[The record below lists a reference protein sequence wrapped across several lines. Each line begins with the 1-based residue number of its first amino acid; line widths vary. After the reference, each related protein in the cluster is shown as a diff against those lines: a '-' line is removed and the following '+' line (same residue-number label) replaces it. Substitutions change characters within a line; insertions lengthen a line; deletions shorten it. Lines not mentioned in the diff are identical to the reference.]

1 MHRLFLPPVAL
12 QQPSVVISDEAFH
25 HLSVLRL
32 RIGDELLLLDG
43 CGHLARAIL
52 RQLSRSAAQAEVLE
66 RWEEREALLPL
77 RLMQGLPKGEKF
89 EWLLEKGVELGVSA
103 FTPVITARSQLRG
116 EKAARWQRII
126 QEAARQSRRPLL
138 PTLEELQPLAAAL
151 TATTES
157 LRLMLWEE
165 ESTPLNAV
173 LPPVAPASCVL
184 LVGPEGGFS
193 AAEADAAVLAGFIPV
208 SLGKRILRTETA
220 GMAVAAVLQNR
231 YGDFGTSSSGKDQ
244 ERC

>member
-1 MHRLFLPPVAL
+1 MHRLFVPPAAL
-12 QQPSVVISDEAFH
+12 QEPSVVISDEGFH

-32 RIGDELLLLDG
+32 RVGDELLLLDG

-52 RQLSRSAAQAEVLE
+52 RQLGRSTAQAEVLE
-66 RWEEREALLPL
+66 RWKERESLLPL
-77 RLMQGLPKGEKF
+77 RLMQGLPKGETF

-116 EKAARWQRII
+116 EKTARWQKII

-138 PTLEELQPLAAAL
+138 PALEELQPLAAAL

-165 ESTPLNAV
+165 GSTPLNSV
-173 LPPVAPASCVL
+173 LPPEAPPSCVL

-193 AAEADAAVLAGFIPV
+193 APEADAAMLAGFISV

-231 YGDFGTSSSGKDQ
+231 YGDFGTTSSGKDQ

>member
-1 MHRLFLPPVAL
+1 MPPLPAAVMHRLFVAPAGL
-12 QQPSVVISDEAFH
+12 QQPIVVISDESFH

-32 RIGDELLLLDG
+32 RVGDEVLLLDG
-43 CGHLARAIL
+43 CGHLARVVL
-52 RQLSRSAAQAEVLE
+52 RQLGRSTAQAEVLE
-66 RWEEREALLPL
+66 RWKEGEALLPL

-89 EWLLEKGVELGVSA
+89 EWLLEKGVELGVST
-103 FTPVITARSQLRG
+103 FTPVLTARSQVRG
-116 EKAARWQRII
+116 EKTARWQRII

-138 PTLEELQPLAAAL
+138 PTLEELQPLATAL
-151 TATTES
+151 TATTET

-165 ESTPLNAV
+165 GSTPLNAV
-173 LPPVAPASCVL
+173 LSPEAPDSCVL

-193 AAEADAAVLAGFIPV
+193 SAEAAAAVLADFVPV

-231 YGDFGTSSSGKDQ
+231 YGDFGTV
-244 ERC
+244 

>member
-1 MHRLFLPPVAL
+1 MHRLFVAPEAL
-12 QQPSVVISDEAFH
+12 QDAIVVISGEAFH

-43 CGHLARAIL
+43 GGRLGRGVL
-52 RQLSRSAAQAEVLE
+52 RQVSRSVAQAEVLE
-66 RWEEREALLPL
+66 RWEEKEELLPL
-77 RLMQGLPKGEKF
+77 RLIQGLPKGEKF
-89 EWLLEKGVELGVSA
+89 EWLLEKGVELGISA
-103 FTPVITARSQLRG
+103 FTPVTTERSQARG
-116 EKAARWQRII
+116 EKLPRWQRII

-138 PTLEELQPLAAAL
+138 PRLEELRPLAQAL
-151 TATTES
+151 AETTEL

-165 ESTPLNAV
+165 GSLPLNAA
-173 LPPVAPASCVL
+173 LPQVPPASCVL

-193 AAEADAAVLAGFIPV
+193 AAEAQAAEDAGFIPV

-231 YGDFGTSSSGKDQ
+231 YGDFGT
-244 ERC
+244 R

>member
-1 MHRLFLPPVAL
+1 MHRLFVAPKAL
-12 QQPSVVISDEAFH
+12 QEPSVVISDEAFH

-32 RIGDELLLLDG
+32 RVGDEVLLLDG
-43 CGHLARAIL
+43 CGHLARVIL
-52 RQLSRSAAQAEVLE
+52 RQVSRSTAQAEVLE
-66 RWEEREALLPL
+66 RWQEREALLPL

-103 FTPVITARSQLRG
+103 FTPLITARSQVRG
-116 EKAARWQRII
+116 EKTARWQRII

-138 PTLEELQPLAAAL
+138 PSLEELQPLAAAL
-151 TATTES
+151 TATTET